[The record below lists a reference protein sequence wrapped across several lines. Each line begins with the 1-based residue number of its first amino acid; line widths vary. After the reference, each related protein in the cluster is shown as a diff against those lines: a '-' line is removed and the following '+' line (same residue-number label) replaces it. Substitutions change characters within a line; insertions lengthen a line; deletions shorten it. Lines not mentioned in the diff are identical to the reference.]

1 MEWRRV
7 DMTRNE
13 SIFVERYRELEKA
26 GHTNKEI
33 AKVMNVPESYLRSEL
48 RRILGKWVTN
58 KNG

>member
-1 MEWRRV
+1 
-7 DMTRNE
+7 MTRNE